1 MTPEAALAYVL
12 ITGLVTYTVHTA
24 IVGAIDTAQKF
35 LENRHEIAKLAHKLE
50 RRSRKPKPQVLETC
64 PLCEDLGVFKQYPR
78 DELVFYVK
86 CLGRGCATF
95 ASPGHFGDETALKDW
110 NRGIVYLP
118 DPEPEEKPP
127 RRIEFNA

>member
-1 MTPEAALAYVL
+1 MNFVAYII
-12 ITGLVTYTVHTA
+12 ITVIIAYA
-24 IVGAIDTAQKF
+24 ILKAIDGIRDTVEKLAEK
-35 LENRHEIAKLAHKLE
+35 RHEIAKLAHKLE

-86 CLGRGCATF
+86 CLGCGCATF
-95 ASPGHFGDETALKDW
+95 AYPGHFGDETALKDW